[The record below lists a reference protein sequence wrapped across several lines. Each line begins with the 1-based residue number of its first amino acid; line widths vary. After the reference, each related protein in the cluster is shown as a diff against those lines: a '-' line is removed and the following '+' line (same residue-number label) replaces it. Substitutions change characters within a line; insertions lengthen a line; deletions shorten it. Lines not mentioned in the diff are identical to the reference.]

1 MPVNPKRLRQEDYF
15 KFKTM
20 SEFQVSLSYRA
31 KVTGERKTPGGVGG
45 DESVI
50 NFSSASLGVS
60 SRVASI

>member
-15 KFKTM
+15 KFKAR

-45 DESVI
+45 GESG
-50 NFSSASLGVS
+50 L
-60 SRVASI
+60 